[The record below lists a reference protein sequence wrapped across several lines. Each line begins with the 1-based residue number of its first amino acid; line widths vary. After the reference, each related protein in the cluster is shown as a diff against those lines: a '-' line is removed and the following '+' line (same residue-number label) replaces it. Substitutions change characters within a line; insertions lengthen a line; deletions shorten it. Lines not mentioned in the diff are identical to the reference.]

1 MVGFLPALLLTLV
14 LDKLGIWLTGG
25 MGYNGEFYDVY
36 NSGPQL
42 PVAVS
47 HSVVTFLGNV
57 AFLQTIYVPPFGTN
71 GPIWSLAN
79 EFWYYITFPL
89 ACWAICAKRIK
100 FTERAAGLGILGII
114 LLLLPWWL
122 LEGGIVW
129 VAGAVAAFAARQEK
143 FSKVLKRSAVR
154 AGMAALCCLALV
166 ITKLAPDAI
175 GDVAFGLSV
184 AAALPVLAMLPTPPR
199 PIEVISLASSAISY
213 TLYLMHFPLLSLIV
227 LTGFAPH
234 RLQPSVTAAAVYGIL
249 LFLAIVWA
257 ATVWWCFERNTG
269 RVYNFLFEY
278 LALGEARGKPIEASK
293 RA

>member
-1 MVGFLPALLLTLV
+1 
-14 LDKLGIWLTGG
+14 
-25 MGYNGEFYDVY
+25 
-36 NSGPQL
+36 
-42 PVAVS
+42 
-47 HSVVTFLGNV
+47 
-57 AFLQTIYVPPFGTN
+57 
-71 GPIWSLAN
+71 
-79 EFWYYITFPL
+79 
-89 ACWAICAKRIK
+89 
-100 FTERAAGLGILGII
+100 
-114 LLLLPWWL
+114 
-122 LEGGIVW
+122 
-129 VAGAVAAFAARQEK
+129 
-143 FSKVLKRSAVR
+143 
-154 AGMAALCCLALV
+154 
-166 ITKLAPDAI
+166 
-175 GDVAFGLSV
+175 
-184 AAALPVLAMLPTPPR
+184 MLPTPPR